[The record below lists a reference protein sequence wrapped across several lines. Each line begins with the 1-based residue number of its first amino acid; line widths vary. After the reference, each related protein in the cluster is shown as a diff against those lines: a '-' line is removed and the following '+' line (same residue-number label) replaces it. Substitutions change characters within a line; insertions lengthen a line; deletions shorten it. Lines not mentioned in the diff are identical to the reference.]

1 MTVVSYVASAALIAY
16 MTAWFLI
23 LWGQR
28 PPVVRLPSSKQWRAA
43 PRTIRPPEHRALPL
57 SEVLPPTEQLGVT
70 MARPLKYTEERVQMQ
85 VRIPPKL
92 RKRLQKEAD
101 RRYVSKCLLV
111 EAALTQSL
119 DHWEHE
125 DLLVT
130 SK

>member
-1 MTVVSYVASAALIAY
+1 MTVASYVASGALIAY
-16 MTAWFLI
+16 MTAWLLS

-28 PPVVRLPSSKQWRAA
+28 PPVVRTPSSNQWRAA
-43 PRTIRPPEHRALPL
+43 PRTIRPPEHQALPL
-57 SEVLPPTEQLGVT
+57 NEVLPPTEQLGVT
-70 MARPLKYTEERVQMQ
+70 MARPLKYTEDRVQMQ

-111 EAALTQSL
+111 EAALKNSL
-119 DHWEHE
+119 EHWEQE
-125 DLLVT
+125 QLVA